1 MISTHLLASYCYENT
16 GRADPRVGH
25 LMERSWCHCLAR
37 WLVRP
42 LVGTPITPNHITALR
57 AITGAL
63 ACTAFAWGNRRAII
77 WGGAVWVLSAL
88 LDRADGELARLT
100 QQSSPSGHF
109 YDYVIDM
116 CVNASMFVA
125 VGIGQRHS
133 WLGLSAVMLGLLC
146 GITLFLCL
154 YWSEEIESKLDPGA
168 VVLGGGGGFD
178 PDDLFYLIG
187 PLAWI
192 GAFPLMLVSGSIVL
206 VPAAV
211 LIGTWFWRA
220 GSNPRVAGNKAQTRN
235 V

>member
-1 MISTHLLASYCYENT
+1 VSLPCAVAGSSA
-16 GRADPRVGH
+16 GRHADHTQPNHRAARDHRCAGV
-25 LMERSWCHCLAR
+25 HCLR
-37 WLVRP
+37 LGQQESDH
-42 LVGTPITPNHITALR
+42 L
-57 AITGAL
+57 
-63 ACTAFAWGNRRAII
+63 
-77 WGGAVWVLSAL
+77 GGAVWVLSAL